1 MNNLNFKQEGVEMKK
16 ERTSGICKERT
27 INCKS
32 FVINGFTL
40 IELLVVIAIIAI
52 LAAMLLPALNMARN
66 KAKES
71 ACVNKLKQIGLGFL
85 MYETDNNDWIPEN
98 NGVPLFTFAGW
109 YRQISPAY
117 IKSVRVFECPTSLSE
132 FPYRAVGCFPGGN
145 PNAFI
150 STTGDEGHFG
160 YGYNYY
166 MPYPAVTWP
175 LQKLNQIKRPSGTLI
190 ICDSYGQLTDG
201 TKAYCV
207 TAGSPLRSVSGRH
220 SRGANV
226 LFFDGHVTHK
236 LKTDLDNPIKGTYAG
251 GIWDRH

>member
-1 MNNLNFKQEGVEMKK
+1 MKK

-27 INCKS
+27 INRKS

-52 LAAMLLPALNMARN
+52 LAAMLLPALGKARGMA
-66 KAKES
+66 KAS
-71 ACVNKLKQIGLGFL
+71 ACVNNLKQIGLGFL
-85 MYETDNNDWIPEN
+85 MYGTDNNDWIPES
-98 NGVPLFTFAGW
+98 NGAPLLAGAGW
-109 YRQISPAY
+109 YRQISPDY

-132 FPYRAVGCFPGGN
+132 FPLRAVGCYSGN

-150 STTGDEGHFG
+150 SDTGQEGHFG

-166 MPYPAVTWP
+166 GPYPVLAQWP

-190 ICDSYGQLTDG
+190 ICDSYGQLTEG
-201 TKAYCV
+201 AYAYCV
-207 TAGSPLRSVSGRH
+207 TAGSTLRSVSDRH

-226 LFFDGHVTHK
+226 LFFDWHVNK
-236 LKTDLDNPIKGTYAG
+236 ELKTYLDSPINGTYAG
-251 GIWDRH
+251 GIWDRN